1 MEVVCPATDGDVRV
15 EGASVNQRSEFND
28 FPPSELS
35 RSGAAFANN
44 PILEQEFKRAE
55 LVRKTGDTND
65 IKSEYGRNSEDAHSP
80 RLRPKYALKT
90 SHRAK
95 YRRK

>member
-1 MEVVCPATDGDVRV
+1 MWENPRTASRYMRLVEVVCPATDGDVRV

-55 LVRKTGDTND
+55 LVRKTGDTNG
-65 IKSEYGRNSEDAHSP
+65 IEVSMGETM
-80 RLRPKYALKT
+80 KT
-90 SHRAK
+90 LIPQTEA
-95 YRRK
+95 